1 MSTSTRPASTP
12 VRTLARVLLAGFLV
26 FAGVGHFVA
35 PEEFLAQV
43 PPWMPAPM
51 LVVYASGVVEIGLGA
66 ALLGPAR
73 FRPLVGWIVAAFFIV
88 IFPGNISQALTGEVA
103 FGLDSDAA
111 RWGRLAFQP
120 VLVVWALWCTGAWAY
135 WTARRRGQTAAD
147 RSG

>member
-1 MSTSTRPASTP
+1 MSQATRPASTL
-12 VRTLARVLLAGFLV
+12 VRTLARVLLAAFLL

-51 LVVYASGVVEIGLGA
+51 LVVYVSGVAEIALGA

-88 IFPGNISQALTGEVA
+88 IFPGNISQALTGQGA

-120 VLVVWALWCTGAWAY
+120 VLVVWALWCTGAWTD
-135 WTARRRGQTAAD
+135 WTARRRQAAVG